1 MSMEVIYPR
10 CAGLDVHE
18 AFVVVCRRLL
28 GPDGRLDKVVR
39 RYSTMTGDLLALG
52 DWLAEAGVTHVAMES
67 TGVFWKPVWNLL
79 EDRFTILLVNPRD
92 VKQVPGRKTDVADA
106 EWLAQ
111 LLQHGLLKSSFI
123 PPVAIRELR
132 DLTRHRTSLLH
143 ERTRAVNR
151 IHKVLED
158 ANIKL
163 SAVAS
168 DIMGVSGRAMLQAI
182 VAGETDAERLADLA
196 RHTLRRKRP
205 ALRQALQGRV
215 RTHHRV
221 LLRTLLDHVG
231 FLDQQI
237 AQLDGHIEEQ
247 LRPFVRELALLRTIP
262 GLKHRAGE
270 CVLAEVGPTMT
281 PFPSAAHLCS
291 WAAICPGHD
300 ETGGKQRSGKT
311 RRGNRWLRGALTE
324 AAWAAARTKRSY
336 YAGQYRRLAGRRG
349 KKRAIVAVSHS
360 LLMAVYHVLRNQV
373 PYHELGEQ
381 HFDRLAPLQLTRYL
395 VKRLERLG
403 HKVTLEPTSVAA

>member
-1 MSMEVIYPR
+1 MEVIDPR

-39 RYSTMTGDLLALG
+39 RSSTMTGDLLALG

-67 TGVFWKPVWNLL
+67 TGVFWKPIWNLL

-111 LLQHGLLKSSFI
+111 LLQHGLLKGSFI
-123 PPVAIRELR
+123 PPPPIRELR

-163 SAVAS
+163 SAVATN
-168 DIMGVSGRAMLQAI
+168 IMGVSGRAMLQAL
-182 VAGETDAERLADLA
+182 VDGETDAERLAELA
-196 RHTLRRKRP
+196 RHTLRRKLP
-205 ALRQALQGRV
+205 ALRDALHGRV
-215 RTHHRV
+215 RAHHRF
-221 LLRTLLDHVG
+221 LLRTLLDPVS
-231 FLDQQI
+231 FLDQPI

-291 WAAICPGHD
+291 WAAICPGPD
-300 ETGGKQRSGKT
+300 ETGGKPRSGKT

-324 AAWAAARTKRSY
+324 AAWAAARTKHSY

-360 LLMAVYHVLRNQV
+360 LLIAAYHVLRYQM

-381 HFDRLAPLQLTRYL
+381 HFDRLAPAQLTRYL

-403 HKVTLEPTSVAA
+403 HKVTLEPTNVAA

>member
-28 GPDGRLDKVVR
+28 RPDGRMDKIVR

-52 DWLAEAGVTHVAMES
+52 EWLADAGVTHIAMES

-168 DIMGVSGRAMLQAI
+168 DILGVSGRAMLAAI

-215 RTHHRV
+215 RPHHRF

-247 LRPFVRELALLRTIP
+247 LRPFVRELTRIRTIP
-262 GLKHRAGE
+262 GLKRRAGE

-281 PFPSAAHLCS
+281 AFPSAAHLCS

-336 YAGQYRRLAGRRG
+336 FAGQYRRLAARRG

-360 LLMAVYHVLRNQV
+360 LLIAVYHVLHNQV

-381 HFDRLAPLQLTRYL
+381 HFDRLAPRQLTRYL

-403 HKVTLEPTSVAA
+403 HKVTLEPIDVAA